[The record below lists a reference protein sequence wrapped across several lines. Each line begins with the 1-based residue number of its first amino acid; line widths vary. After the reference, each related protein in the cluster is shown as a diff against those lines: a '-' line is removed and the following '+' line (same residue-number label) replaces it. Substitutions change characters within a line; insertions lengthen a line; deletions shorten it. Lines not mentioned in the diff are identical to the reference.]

1 MAQPTYW
8 GTPDSGKG
16 DTGECSTERGIAVTV
31 TPEATTNHPR
41 GDDPTDAELVATYV
55 GGDARAFATIITRHE
70 RHLKWAARRY
80 SRNEDD
86 AHDIL
91 QEALLKA
98 SRNMHLYRAEAALST
113 WLHKLV
119 LNSGFD
125 WAKHRTRRELAILD
139 DTETTPAE
147 DPRLAVDPLGYLDV
161 ALTIRQAM
169 DQLHVDQR
177 NALLLVDLGGYG
189 IEDVARLEGVKPGT
203 IKSRRA
209 RAKQQLRGLLQADFF
224 VGGQTEPTPEEA
236 GGISATGSG
245 VVK

>member
-1 MAQPTYW
+1 MWGDTEMSMLPEKQTAQIADTGGVSKDQAQPE
-8 GTPDSGKG
+8 
-16 DTGECSTERGIAVTV
+16 GEAELS
-31 TPEATTNHPR
+31 
-41 GDDPTDAELVATYV
+41 DAQLVATYV
-55 GGDARAFATIITRHE
+55 AGDQSAFRTIITRHE
-70 RHLKWAARRY
+70 RHLKWAARKY
-80 SRNEDD
+80 GHNEDD

-125 WAKHRTRRELAILD
+125 WAKHRSRRELSILHE
-139 DTETTPAE
+139 TKTTPAE

-169 DQLHVDQR
+169 DQLHIDQR
-177 NALLLVDLGGYG
+177 NALLLVDLGGYC
-189 IEDVARLEGVKPGT
+189 IEDVAHYEGVKPGT

-209 RAKQQLRGLLQADFF
+209 RAKAQLRTLLREDFF
-224 VGGQTEPTPEEA
+224 ADTNPRKNTA
-236 GGISATGSG
+236 
-245 VVK
+245 